1 MASLLASA
9 SPMHGEETEA
19 WTLDPRSSSTG
30 TRFVKI
36 HAKPTHLVVGFH
48 DASVLHKISCGF
60 EIAIWWKRGA
70 IFFLALLD
78 EPADPKESIAYEA
91 VRWKG
96 GPIPALLE
104 LLKERGRLY
113 KGRRIGVGKRC
124 MLMDRRVV
132 NSEKIRKIGN
142 LGIFFEGKEIWG
154 MIWGFNMTGIW
165 KAEIFW
171 LTEMRFLILGIIEIM
186 CFGLHWCF
194 VIVIQSINYGFD
206 IIMEYLSNFGLT
218 IWTGYKRMMGFFLV
232 CIACFCFK
240 LLHEF
245 DRTYYIMTQSHLLN
259 KGEMKNGDNTRKRLK
274 ITVPHF
280 DNSELIKTF
289 SKTLIGRC
297 MNPPAQDMKA
307 LITNLP
313 KIGGLENRVTGT
325 DLGLGMFQF
334 IFETEEEIE
343 GKCPLDP
350 KNIKASPEKN
360 RELRDANGGWQEMGK
375 HDERA
380 RSYKGVVIN
389 GNINQPK
396 RERESRA
403 YSGKGKGKVA
413 EDYDYKWVKTAE
425 RGQKRNTS
433 YQGNSRGHSSGDA
446 GGSQRRSFRREDTA
460 VVPQEVR
467 RQALPS
473 RVEGQTGQEK
483 VREEIQEETR
493 EEGELQDVEEV
504 ALAPVSKEFQEALAE
519 TQAAGSEVISNQE
532 DEDEGLQRIQSLVVS
547 DRASERKEE
556 DVMDMDE
563 IQAALLEHGLDEQAI
578 DALQAVSEEEIAE
591 MMAGYE
597 EEDQP
602 HEEGEHANGMDE
614 WNTVVMEQT
623 QKQGSRKRLFKPPI
637 NVAGS
642 TKLRN
647 AAALVSPPK
656 RVGARTGTRKGD
668 ANKNG
673 ESKFS
678 SSLNSGTLK
687 I

>member
-1 MASLLASA
+1 
-9 SPMHGEETEA
+9 
-19 WTLDPRSSSTG
+19 
-30 TRFVKI
+30 
-36 HAKPTHLVVGFH
+36 
-48 DASVLHKISCGF
+48 
-60 EIAIWWKRGA
+60 
-70 IFFLALLD
+70 
-78 EPADPKESIAYEA
+78 
-91 VRWKG
+91 
-96 GPIPALLE
+96 
-104 LLKERGRLY
+104 
-113 KGRRIGVGKRC
+113 

-142 LGIFFEGKEIWG
+142 LGEQDLISIIFKMKSNISEGNISSSFESMFFEGKEIWG
-154 MIWGFNMTGIW
+154 MIWGFDMTGIR

-171 LTEMRFLILGIIEIM
+171 LTEMRFLILGIIEIV

-194 VIVIQSINYGFD
+194 VIVIQRSIMD
-206 IIMEYLSNFGLT
+206 L
-218 IWTGYKRMMGFFLV
+218 
-232 CIACFCFK
+232 
-240 LLHEF
+240 
-245 DRTYYIMTQSHLLN
+245 SHLLN

-313 KIGGLENRVTGT
+313 KIWGLENRVTGT

-343 GKCPLDP
+343 GI
-350 KNIKASPEKN
+350 IKASPEKN

-389 GNINQPK
+389 GNSNQPNK
-396 RERESRA
+396 ERDSRA

-413 EDYDYKWVKTAE
+413 EDYNYKWVKTAE
-425 RGQKRNTS
+425 RGHKRNAS
-433 YQGNSRGHSSGDA
+433 YQGNSRGHSCGDA

-460 VVPQEVR
+460 VVPQEVC

-473 RVEGQTGQEK
+473 HVEGQTGQEK
-483 VREEIQEETR
+483 VREEIHEETR
-493 EEGELQDVEEV
+493 EEGEFQDVEEV

-578 DALQAVSEEEIAE
+578 DALLAVSEEEIAE

-602 HEEGEHANGMDE
+602 HEAGEHANGMDE
-614 WNTVVMEQT
+614 LNTVVMEQT

-647 AAALVSPPK
+647 AAALVSPRK

-673 ESKFS
+673 ESKVS
-678 SSLNSGTLK
+678 SSLNSGNLK

>member
-1 MASLLASA
+1 MCLRDCNHNL
-9 SPMHGEETEA
+9 HGGYCQESGETFLQMSYE
-19 WTLDPRSSSTG
+19 
-30 TRFVKI
+30 K
-36 HAKPTHLVVGFH
+36 KGFH
-48 DASVLHKISCGF
+48 VFSKMGSGYYQ
-60 EIAIWWKRGA
+60 R
-70 IFFLALLD
+70 
-78 EPADPKESIAYEA
+78 
-91 VRWKG
+91 
-96 GPIPALLE
+96 
-104 LLKERGRLY
+104 
-113 KGRRIGVGKRC
+113 
-124 MLMDRRVV
+124 
-132 NSEKIRKIGN
+132 NSEWRGSFSDQGSSVQGKTDRNLVSIIFKMKSNISEGN
-142 LGIFFEGKEIWG
+142 IFSSFESIFFEGKEIWG

-245 DRTYYIMTQSHLLN
+245 DRTYYIMT
-259 KGEMKNGDNTRKRLK
+259 R
-274 ITVPHF
+274 
-280 DNSELIKTF
+280 LIKTF

-343 GKCPLDP
+343 GMLALARWQSKKSPTLRRSPWVRVLGVPAEFRTAPTYESIGDAIGRTVLVDVEQARVQVVVDAFKELCFETTIDFKGGEFYAGRKLYLCHKTEKCPL
-350 KNIKASPEKN
+350 ILRTLRRSPRRTGAERCKW
-360 RELRDANGGWQEMGK
+360 GWQEMGK

-504 ALAPVSKEFQEALAE
+504 ALAPVSKEFQEALAWRLS
-519 TQAAGSEVISNQE
+519 GWF
-532 DEDEGLQRIQSLVVS
+532 EGLQRIQSLVVS

-614 WNTVVMEQT
+614 WNTPPWSAY
-623 QKQGSRKRLFKPPI
+623 KRGSQKRLFKPPI
-637 NVAGS
+637 NVAGVQS
-642 TKLRN
+642 RGMQQRL
-647 AAALVSPPK
+647 
-656 RVGARTGTRKGD
+656 D

>member
-1 MASLLASA
+1 MVVDAFKELCFETTIDFKGGEFYA
-9 SPMHGEETEA
+9 GEEALVALRYEK
-19 WTLDPRSSSTG
+19 LFGYCEVCSS
-30 TRFVKI
+30 
-36 HAKPTHLVVGFH
+36 LC
-48 DASVLHKISCGF
+48 HK
-60 EIAIWWKRGA
+60 
-70 IFFLALLD
+70 
-78 EPADPKESIAYEA
+78 
-91 VRWKG
+91 
-96 GPIPALLE
+96 
-104 LLKERGRLY
+104 
-113 KGRRIGVGKRC
+113 
-124 MLMDRRVV
+124 
-132 NSEKIRKIGN
+132 
-142 LGIFFEGKEIWG
+142 
-154 MIWGFNMTGIW
+154 
-165 KAEIFW
+165 
-171 LTEMRFLILGIIEIM
+171 TEM
-186 CFGLHWCF
+186 C
-194 VIVIQSINYGFD
+194 S
-206 IIMEYLSNFGLT
+206 
-218 IWTGYKRMMGFFLV
+218 
-232 CIACFCFK
+232 
-240 LLHEF
+240 
-245 DRTYYIMTQSHLLN
+245 
-259 KGEMKNGDNTRKRLK
+259 
-274 ITVPHF
+274 
-280 DNSELIKTF
+280 
-289 SKTLIGRC
+289 
-297 MNPPAQDMKA
+297 
-307 LITNLP
+307 
-313 KIGGLENRVTGT
+313 
-325 DLGLGMFQF
+325 
-334 IFETEEEIE
+334 
-343 GKCPLDP
+343 LDP
-350 KNIKASPEKN
+350 KIIKASPEKN

-389 GNINQPK
+389 GNSNQPNK
-396 RERESRA
+396 ERDSRA

-413 EDYDYKWVKTAE
+413 EDYNYKWVKTAE
-425 RGQKRNTS
+425 RGHKRNAS

-483 VREEIQEETR
+483 VREEIREETR

-578 DALQAVSEEEIAE
+578 DALLAVSEEEIAE

-602 HEEGEHANGMDE
+602 HEAGEQANGMDE
-614 WNTVVMEQT
+614 LNTVVMEQT

-647 AAALVSPPK
+647 AAALVSPRK

-673 ESKFS
+673 ESKVS
-678 SSLNSGTLK
+678 SSLNSGNLK